1 MMRLLLDTHI
11 LIWIAQDSP
20 RLSPKA
26 RATIVD
32 PENEKFFS
40 VVSIWEIA
48 IKSTVDREEFTFD
61 AATLRDGLFARAFAE
76 LPVAGKHA
84 LATSRLPALHKDPFD
99 RLLVAQALE
108 EGLTL
113 LTADAVVAS
122 YSAAFVRV

>member
-1 MMRLLLDTHI
+1 MRLLLDTHI

-48 IKSTVDREEFTFD
+48 IKSTVKREEFTFD
-61 AATLRDGLFARAFAE
+61 AADLAGWAVRQGFCRIARRRETHVGDFAT
-76 LPVAGKHA
+76 AGA
-84 LATSRLPALHKDPFD
+84 P
-99 RLLVAQALE
+99 
-108 EGLTL
+108 
-113 LTADAVVAS
+113 
-122 YSAAFVRV
+122 